1 MRITTFT
8 SNQPRHV
15 ALIEALRPLCDELW
29 VVQECATVFPGAVQD
44 FYRKSPVMQD
54 YFTRVLDAERSVFGG
69 PRFAPP
75 GTRTLSIRMG
85 DLSMLPLDALAPA
98 LGADVFVVFG
108 ASYIR
113 GPLCDLL
120 VSRRAINLHM
130 GISPHYRG
138 SSTNFWALYDGR
150 PELVGAT
157 IHRLT
162 RGLDSGPILMHVFP
176 PAAEWP
182 AFELGMQAVRAGQEA
197 LAELIRSGASASAP
211 GVPQDRALEIRYTR
225 HADFTDAVASE
236 FLGRLPDPRKIRA
249 ALAARDDAGF
259 VRAHG
264 YAIAAPRREFAP
276 VRANAAIC

>member
-1 MRITTFT
+1 MRITVFT

-29 VVQECATVFPGAVQD
+29 AIQECATVFPGRVPD
-44 FYRKSPVMQD
+44 FFRKSPVMQD

-69 PRFAPP
+69 PRFAPA
-75 GTRTLSIRMG
+75 GARTLSIRMG
-85 DLSMLPLDALAPA
+85 DLSALPLDALAPA
-98 LGADVFVVFG
+98 LVADVFVVFG

-120 VSRRAINLHM
+120 VSRGAVNLHM

-176 PAAEWP
+176 PAADWS
-182 AFELGMQAVRAGQEA
+182 AFELGMQAVRAGQAA
-197 LAELIRSGASASAP
+197 LAELIRSGASASLA

-225 HADFTDAVASE
+225 NADFTDEVAAE
-236 FLGRLPDPRKIRA
+236 FLGRLPSPREIRA
-249 ALAARDDAGF
+249 ALDSRVAAGV
-259 VRAHG
+259 VRAHER
-264 YAIAAPRREFAP
+264 AIAAPHPETAL
-276 VRANAAIC
+276 AGSNAAIS